1 MSLNELT
8 KQISRSQIRFRVV
21 QSCLHYTVRLDNKD
35 KDKDMHAYKK
45 FFTFQVFSINLPCL
59 TAMSFLNK

>member
-21 QSCLHYTVRLDNKD
+21 QSCLHCTLGLDNKD
-35 KDKDMHAYKK
+35 KDMWYDDDVGFKLY
-45 FFTFQVFSINLPCL
+45 S
-59 TAMSFLNK
+59 